1 MIIWFVLPAAERD
14 LTLRSSFRRMRRDG
28 RGIRFATPSKNT
40 RRLALTRGSLPVGVG
55 THGFPMGRLVRA
67 EEIADVIVFTAG
79 PKLA

>member
-1 MIIWFVLPAAERD
+1 MAEKFGLQPDQRIP
-14 LTLRSSFRRMRRDG
+14 G
-28 RGIRFATPSKNT
+28 
-40 RRLALTRGSLPVGVG
+40 RLALTRGSLPVGVG

>member
-1 MIIWFVLPAAERD
+1 MTGEF
-14 LTLRSSFRRMRRDG
+14 
-28 RGIRFATPSKNT
+28 RFATPSKNT